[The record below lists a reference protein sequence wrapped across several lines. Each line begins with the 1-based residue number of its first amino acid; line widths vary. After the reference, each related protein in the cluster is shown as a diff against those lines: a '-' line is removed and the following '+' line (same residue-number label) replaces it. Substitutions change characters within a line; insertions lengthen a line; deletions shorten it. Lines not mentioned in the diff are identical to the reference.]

1 MRHGVATRKLGRTS
15 KHRLAM
21 FRNILAGFFK
31 AGRIVTTVEKAKEMK
46 PFAERIVTWGKK
58 DGVHARR
65 MVFWYLPDRDLVKH
79 VFENVAPRFIDRS
92 GGYTRI
98 LKIGARKGDAAEE
111 AILEFVDFKF
121 KPKDKKGKGKAGDKA
136 AAAKADKKA
145 AEGKAEKKSAAKPK
159 AEKKAPEGKPKA
171 AKAPAKKTAPKVT
184 KEK

>member
-21 FRNILAGFFK
+21 FRNMLAGFFK
-31 AGRIVTTVEKAKEMK
+31 AGRIITTVEKAKEVK

-58 DGVHARR
+58 DGIHARR

-79 VFENVAPRFIDRS
+79 VFENVAPRFIDRA

-98 LKIGARKGDAAEE
+98 LKIGARKGDSAEE

-121 KPKDKKGKGKAGDKA
+121 KPKAKKGKATAGEKAE
-136 AAAKADKKA
+136 KKA
-145 AEGKAEKKSAAKPK
+145 AEAKAEKKAAAKPK
-159 AEKKAPEGKPKA
+159 AEKKSEAKPKA
-171 AKAPAKKTAPKVT
+171 AKAAKPAAKKSAPKVT

>member
-98 LKIGARKGDAAEE
+98 LKIGARKG
-111 AILEFVDFKF
+111 
-121 KPKDKKGKGKAGDKA
+121 
-136 AAAKADKKA
+136 
-145 AEGKAEKKSAAKPK
+145 
-159 AEKKAPEGKPKA
+159 
-171 AKAPAKKTAPKVT
+171 
-184 KEK
+184 